1 MQKQHSPEAQKVL
14 EDLDADLARSST
26 KLGKTLSWTAAEREV
41 REMIANTIDRR
52 ADVARAYDACDR
64 GDAKNL
70 VRLSAEWRMLDAA
83 VARLLKQVETDVP
96 QPMSLLSVKAQR
108 AARARWDRDRAAS

>member
-1 MQKQHSPEAQKVL
+1 MQNHAAEAQAVL
-14 EDLDADLARSST
+14 ADLDADLARSST
-26 KLGKTLSWTAAEREV
+26 KLGKTLSWTPPSARGARDDREHH
-41 REMIANTIDRR
+41 RPPGRCGPRLRR
-52 ADVARAYDACDR
+52 ACDR

-108 AARARWDRDRAAS
+108 AARARWDRDRATS